1 MAPPLIN
8 TPTSHLEQEQLNQL
22 REITPSCQ
30 STSHQSKA
38 RMNKFKAIRRQDE
51 IILRSTMKMATDEKK
66 NMQINM
72 QVALDTTCTSHK
84 QKKISPSRLQQRRL
98 RKNAMKSLDRRDL
111 SSTITESRLQFSRT
125 SSFKSSCKWLR
136 TEHPQTCT
144 NKQTNKQ
151 TCTNIKWLRTEH
163 AQTEHARF
171 E

>member
-1 MAPPLIN
+1 
-8 TPTSHLEQEQLNQL
+8 
-22 REITPSCQ
+22 
-30 STSHQSKA
+30 
-38 RMNKFKAIRRQDE
+38 
-51 IILRSTMKMATDEKK
+51 MKKKNK

-125 SSFKSSCKWLR
+125 SSCKSSCKWLR

-163 AQTEHARF
+163 AQTTMNLTYPHQTSTVSVFHSLSSLYHLFA
-171 E
+171 

>member
-1 MAPPLIN
+1 MASAAIVAPPLIN
-8 TPTSHLEQEQLNQL
+8 IATSHLEQEQLNQL

-66 NMQINM
+66 KTYRSTCKWHWTPH
-72 QVALDTTCTSHK
+72 ALHK
-84 QKKISPSRLQQRRL
+84 KKIYISPSRLQQRVQRM

-125 SSFKSSCKWLR
+125 SSFKSYMQMATDR
-136 TEHPQTCT
+136 TST
-144 NKQTNKQ
+144 NMHKQISY
-151 TCTNIKWLRTEH
+151 NI
-163 AQTEHARF
+163 
-171 E
+171 

>member
-8 TPTSHLEQEQLNQL
+8 TATSHLEQEQLNQL

-66 NMQINM
+66 TNIQINM
-72 QVALDTTCTSHK
+72 QVALDTTCTS
-84 QKKISPSRLQQRRL
+84 QKKIYIYPSRLQQRVQRM

-125 SSFKSSCKWLR
+125 SSFKSYMQMAADR
-136 TEHPQTCT
+136 TST
-144 NKQTNKQ
+144 NMHKQTNMHK
-151 TCTNIKWLRTEH
+151 H
-163 AQTEHARF
+163 ANGCGQNMHKT
-171 E
+171 